1 MIKLSCVHH
10 AFEHMLSSWSGL
22 ILFQLSVSNYNSTA
36 LLSKNEGEWWKYTR
50 GKPNVPKPSSRVRP
64 FQTRETRET
73 ETGQSSIR
81 ENRRRDRPK
90 RTRKSESVD
99 NSRLA
104 SATRLDAET
113 SKKQNNGET
122 KQTVDDWAGKIASV
136 DAVIRLD

>member
-1 MIKLSCVHH
+1 
-10 AFEHMLSSWSGL
+10 MLSSWSGL

-36 LLSKNEGEWWKYTR
+36 LLSKNEGEWWKY
-50 GKPNVPKPSSRVRP
+50 RP